1 MMQIIV
7 RLFEHN
13 TFLFY
18 INPYD
23 TVFSL
28 KEKIEKKIG
37 LNKYM
42 HKLMFRKKE
51 MMNNELLLKYNLNY
65 NNVISIVVLT
75 KRTYL

>member
-1 MMQIIV
+1 MQIIV